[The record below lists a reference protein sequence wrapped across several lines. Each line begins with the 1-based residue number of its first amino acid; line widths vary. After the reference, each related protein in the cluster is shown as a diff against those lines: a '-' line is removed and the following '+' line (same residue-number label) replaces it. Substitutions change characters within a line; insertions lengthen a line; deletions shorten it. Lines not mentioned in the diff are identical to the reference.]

1 MMYSSILLAALAHS
15 SAVLAAMMRVTVGTN
30 NQFVFTPDTV
40 VAQPGDMIA
49 FNFVSQNHSVASSNA
64 NSPCT
69 PQRNAIFSDFQPVAA
84 PAGANTN
91 AAATGNGKN
100 KKAGNK
106 NNKRQTGNTPMFMVP
121 VTDTNPIYIYCSQA
135 QHCQQGM
142 VMVVNP
148 PAAGMGVAQYRQ
160 LAAQA
165 KQNKSPKGGI
175 SGGQIVNNA
184 AGTNPPNGVVGA
196 AAAAQTN
203 NGKGKGK
210 GKGGNKK
217 GANNNNN

>member
-15 SAVLAAMMRVTVGTN
+15 SAVSAATMQVTVGTN

-40 VAQPGDMIA
+40 AAQPGDMIA
-49 FNFVSQNHSVASSNA
+49 FNFNHSVASSSA

-69 PQRNAIFSDFQPVAA
+69 PERNAVFSDFQPVAA
-84 PAGANTN
+84 PAGASAN
-91 AAATGNGKN
+91 GNG
-100 KKAGNK
+100 GNGRGRGRGK
-106 NNKRQTGNTPMFMVP
+106 NNKRQAGNTPMFIVP
-121 VTDTNPIYIYCSQA
+121 VADNNPIYIYCSQA

-165 KQNKSPKGGI
+165 NQNKSPKGGV
-175 SGGQIVNNA
+175 SGGQILNNA
-184 AGTNPPNGVVGA
+184 AGTNPSNGVVGA
-196 AAAAQTN
+196 AAAAAQTAGG

-210 GKGGNKK
+210 GKGGKKAAAAAANK
-217 GANNNNN
+217 NN

>member
-1 MMYSSILLAALAHS
+1 MYSSILLAALAHS
-15 SAVLAAMMRVTVGTN
+15 SAVLAATMQVTVGTN

-91 AAATGNGKN
+91 AAATGNGGNAKN
-100 KKAGNK
+100 RNGRNK

-121 VTDTNPIYIYCSQA
+121 VTDNNPIYIYCSQA

-165 KQNKSPKGGI
+165 KQNKSPRGGI

-196 AAAAQTN
+196 AAAAAQTN
-203 NGKGKGK
+203 NGNGKGKG
-210 GKGGNKK
+210 NKK
-217 GANNNNN
+217 GAKKNN